1 MEGSIIHYN
10 DGALIKRRQKLVGKP
25 EFKKTAVHR
34 PAILKWCKDLIPHFG
49 GNNTTTFIFPAT
61 DLPGYLLTTRC
72 ISIFPIQ
79 IRVYATFIH
88 IGDLFCGYIL
98 DLFLVRC
105 YFFRILFLIAS
116 CLFFR
121 VIPHRFKAS
130 RMPLSL
136 HPNVSAISDW
146 YASGCSAT

>member
-10 DGALIKRRQKLVGKP
+10 DAALVKRRQKLVRKP

-34 PAILKWCKDLIPHFG
+34 SAILKGRKDLIPHFG
-49 GNNTTTFIFPAT
+49 GNNTTAFIFPAT
-61 DLPGYLLTTRC
+61 DPPGYLLTTRC

-79 IRVYATFIH
+79 VCVYATFIH
-88 IGDLFCGYIL
+88 IGNLFCGYIL

-105 YFFRILFLIAS
+105 YFFWILLLIAR

-121 VIPHRFKAS
+121 VIPHRSRAS
-130 RMPLSL
+130 RMPFSL
-136 HPNVSAISDW
+136 HSNASAISDW